1 VRRGAAGRGIL
12 LGLVGG
18 AIALAGVFATATA
31 ASAHDSLLVTEP
43 AQGSTTAGPITQLTL
58 TFSGDPIGGQGADVV
73 ELLGPD
79 GKYYETGC
87 AQLSGPE
94 LTVPVAMGP
103 AGTYEVAW
111 RAVSSDGHPVSGTY
125 TFTYAPDAAASTGPQ
140 ASGSTHP
147 ACGAAPAAT
156 SQPDASSS
164 APPPDAGVWL
174 GIGIGLVVVAIAAV
188 GAWLIVR
195 RPKPE
200 D

>member
-1 VRRGAAGRGIL
+1 MRRGGAGRGIL
-12 LGLVGG
+12 LGLAGA
-18 AIALAGVFATATA
+18 AIAVAGVFATASA

-43 AQGSTTAGPITQLTL
+43 AQGSTTAGPVTQLTL
-58 TFSGDPIGGQGADVV
+58 TFSGDPIAGQGADVV
-73 ELLGPD
+73 ELVGPD

-94 LTVPVAMGP
+94 VTVPVAMGP
-103 AGTYEVAW
+103 PGTYEVAW

-125 TFTYAPDAAASTGPQ
+125 TFAYAPDATASAVPKAA
-140 ASGSTHP
+140 GSTHP
-147 ACGAAPAAT
+147 ACGPTPAAT
-156 SQPDASSS
+156 PQPDAASS

-174 GIGIGLVVVAIAAV
+174 GIGIGLVAVAIAAI

>member
-12 LGLVGG
+12 LGLAGA

-43 AQGSTTAGPITQLTL
+43 AQGSTTAGPVTQLTL

-73 ELLGPD
+73 ELVGPD

-94 LTVPVAMGP
+94 VSVPVAMGA
-103 AGTYEVAW
+103 AGKYEVAW

-125 TFTYAPDAAASTGPQ
+125 TFTYAPDAAASAAPQ
-140 ASGSTHP
+140 ASGSAHP
-147 ACGAAPAAT
+147 ACGAPPAT

-164 APPPDAGVWL
+164 APPPDAGLWL

-200 D
+200 E

>member
-1 VRRGAAGRGIL
+1 MRRAAAGRGIL
-12 LGLVGG
+12 LGLAGA
-18 AIALAGVFATATA
+18 AIALAGVFATASA
-31 ASAHDSLLVTEP
+31 ASAHDSLLVTDP
-43 AQGSTTAGPITQLTL
+43 AQGSTAAGPLTQLTL
-58 TFSGDPIGGQGADVV
+58 TFSGDPIGGQGADVI
-73 ELLGPD
+73 ELVGPD

-94 LTVPVAMGP
+94 VTVPVAMG
-103 AGTYEVAW
+103 AGGTYEVAW

-125 TFTYAPDAAASTGPQ
+125 TFTYAPDASVSAGPKAA
-140 ASGSTHP
+140 GSAHP
-147 ACGAAPAAT
+147 ACGAAPAVT
-156 SQPDASSS
+156 SHPDASSS

-174 GIGIGLVVVAIAAV
+174 GIGIGLVVVAIAGV

>member
-1 VRRGAAGRGIL
+1 MRRGAAGRGIL
-12 LGLVGG
+12 LGLAGA

-43 AQGSTTAGPITQLTL
+43 AQGSTTAGPVTQLTL

-73 ELLGPD
+73 ELVGPD

-94 LTVPVAMGP
+94 VSVPVAMGA
-103 AGTYEVAW
+103 AGKYEVAW

-125 TFTYAPDAAASTGPQ
+125 TFTYAPDAAASAAPQ
-140 ASGSTHP
+140 ASGSAHP
-147 ACGAAPAAT
+147 ACGAPPAT

-164 APPPDAGVWL
+164 APPPDAGLWL

-200 D
+200 E

>member
-1 VRRGAAGRGIL
+1 MRRGAAGRGIL
-12 LGLVGG
+12 LGLAGV
-18 AIALAGVFATATA
+18 AIALAGVFATASA

-73 ELLGPD
+73 ELVGPD

-94 LTVPVAMGP
+94 VTVPVAMGP

-125 TFTYAPDAAASTGPQ
+125 TFTYAPDAAVSASPK
-140 ASGSTHP
+140 AAGSTHP
-147 ACGAAPAAT
+147 ACGTAPAQSSHSDA
-156 SQPDASSS
+156 ASS
-164 APPPDAGVWL
+164 PPPDAGVWL